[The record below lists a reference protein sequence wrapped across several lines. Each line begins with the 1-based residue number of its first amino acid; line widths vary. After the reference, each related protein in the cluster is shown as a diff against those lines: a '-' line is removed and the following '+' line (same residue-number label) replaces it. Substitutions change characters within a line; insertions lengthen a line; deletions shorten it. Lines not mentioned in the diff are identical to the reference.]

1 MAQSFDS
8 NQPIYLQLVQRIC
21 WQIMKNERQAGEK
34 LPSVREMGVEAGVN
48 PNTVQRTYS
57 ELERMEVAEM
67 RRGQGTFVT
76 EDKAVLTAL
85 RGQLKQEQIEKFI
98 RDMRNMGFT
107 AEEMVDGLR
116 HQLLSET
123 GRDRDDTV

>member
-21 WQIMKNERQAGEK
+21 WQIMKNERKAGEK
-34 LPSVREMGVEAGVN
+34 LPSVREMGIEAGVN

-57 ELERMEVAEM
+57 ELERMDVAEM

-76 EDKAVLTAL
+76 EDEEVLAAL
-85 RGQLKQEQIEKFI
+85 RDRLKNEQIKEFI
-98 RDMRNMGFT
+98 SDMRNMGFSE
-107 AEEMVDGLR
+107 EEMMDGLR
-116 HQLLSET
+116 KQLLSEK
-123 GRDRDDTV
+123 GEG

>member
-8 NQPIYLQLVQRIC
+8 NQPIYLQLARRIC
-21 WQIMKNERQAGEK
+21 WQIMKNERKAGEK
-34 LPSVREMGVEAGVN
+34 LPSVREMGIEAGVN

-67 RRGQGTFVT
+67 KRGQGTFVT
-76 EDKAVLTAL
+76 EDEAVLTAL
-85 RGQLKQEQIEKFI
+85 RDQLKQEQIEKFI

-107 AEEMVDGLR
+107 AEEMVNGLR

-123 GRDRDDTV
+123 GRDHDDTV